1 MVIANLTNLNPN
13 VMYELGIRHCSRK
26 PTIVVARDDVTLPF
40 DLSDERTIFYHND
53 IYGVEELK
61 QRLDTIIPNAL
72 SDDKP
77 DNPVYRVVDV
87 DLIKVPE
94 DATDAD
100 TVINKRLSQFEI
112 QLEEISRYIK
122 VGMNQNSARS
132 QGELIDNSLKFY
144 VNERVVDDLATLCS
158 DYQIPYD
165 HKSVY
170 KDEYQFSIL
179 PNTKKQQAMI
189 SKFANENSSAVK
201 RI

>member
-1 MVIANLTNLNPN
+1 
-13 VMYELGIRHCSRK
+13 MYELGIRHCSRK